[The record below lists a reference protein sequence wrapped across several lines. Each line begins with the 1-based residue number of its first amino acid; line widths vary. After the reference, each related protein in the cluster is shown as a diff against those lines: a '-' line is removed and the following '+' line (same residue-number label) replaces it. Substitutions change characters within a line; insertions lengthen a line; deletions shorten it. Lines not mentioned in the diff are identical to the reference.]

1 MDFGASQFHTHHSK
15 SIRTYVNLLKN
26 KNHRCRVLIPFGS
39 ELSEK
44 ELGVKPKKILFTFTH
59 AAKFNIRFPS
69 RIFNSALNKFF
80 VISSNKDSQLY
91 TAMVKFILNTLI
103 LNFTFLYILIN
114 RKKFTHLLFPTI
126 CPISQA
132 LICKIERMK
141 LNITICV
148 RFTNTSE
155 NRGYLSEL
163 FPSKEF
169 IIKAKEFKYIN
180 FRVGFETK
188 KYQHFMNSES
198 AFHTPFP
205 KQYLKSK
212 ASVDSSKLLISFLGY
227 PKAIKGI
234 DVVPEI
240 IKSIHSKRK
249 DISWLVQ
256 ARDVIDSTNLEIFD
270 TSIEVHIGRIE
281 SKLMEELVRKSTLLC
296 LPYSTEKYLLNA
308 SAMAYEAADFLK
320 PILTF
325 AGSAFADETIEH
337 GIGIVVENLE
347 EMINTIIRLDPSS
360 ILQLQKNIRR
370 YNQYRNEANC
380 RFLEL

>member
-1 MDFGASQFHTHHSK
+1 M
-15 SIRTYVNLLKN
+15 
-26 KNHRCRVLIPFGS
+26 NHKCGVLIPFGS
-39 ELSEK
+39 ELSEN
-44 ELGVKPKKILFTFTH
+44 ELGVKPKKILLTFTH

-69 RIFNSALNKFF
+69 TIFNSALNKFF
-80 VISSNKDSQLY
+80 VTSSNKDSQIYKALI
-91 TAMVKFILNTLI
+91 KLILNTLI
-103 LNFTFLYILIN
+103 LNFTFLYILIY

-132 LICKIERMK
+132 LIYKIERMK

-155 NRGYLSEL
+155 NRGFLSEL

-188 KYQHFMNSES
+188 KYQQFMNFEN

-205 KQYLKSK
+205 MQYLESTG
-212 ASVDSSKLLISFLGY
+212 SVNSNKLIISFLGY

-234 DVVPEI
+234 DVVPEV
-240 IKSIHSKRK
+240 IKRVYPKRK
-249 DISWLVQ
+249 DMSWLVQ
-256 ARDVIDSTNLEIFD
+256 AKDAIDSTNLEIFD
-270 TSIEVHIGRIE
+270 TSIEVHLGRIE
-281 SKLMEELVRKSTLLC
+281 SKLMEDLVRKSTLLC
-296 LPYSTEKYLLNA
+296 LPYSIEKYLLNA

-325 AGSAFADETIEH
+325 AGTAFADETLEH

-347 EMINTIIRLDPSS
+347 EMIHTLIRFDLSS
-360 ILQLQKNIRR
+360 IPQFQENIRR
-370 YNQYRNEANC
+370 YNQYRNDANC